1 MTDRASCVDVAVV
14 EQRSGRPAPL
24 KLGDTP
30 AQPGRVH
37 GLLLVPLD
45 RLTAQLETHLTGLRT
60 GEPGQI
66 NNTPAMLGDAPHR
79 PGDGGGLGD
88 TTGTDK

>member
-60 GEPGQI
+60 GEDWVIQPGQT
-66 NNTPAMLGDAPHR
+66 NNTAAVDVYTSPAW
-79 PGDGGGLGD
+79 
-88 TTGTDK
+88 